1 MADVTQADLAE
12 IYRKLDTIST
22 SVVRIESTCPS
33 CRELVQRNTQAIRG
47 NGQGLIT
54 RTSILEQVVAELN
67 TAQKTSE
74 NNPKLS
80 LRQWAAIFALV
91 GAMGFAGSL
100 GGSLAQGPTRTI
112 GDGNQQPAQ
121 TEQP

>member
-12 IYRKLDTIST
+12 IYRKL
-22 SVVRIESTCPS
+22 E
-33 CRELVQRNTQAIRG
+33 
-47 NGQGLIT
+47 GLIT